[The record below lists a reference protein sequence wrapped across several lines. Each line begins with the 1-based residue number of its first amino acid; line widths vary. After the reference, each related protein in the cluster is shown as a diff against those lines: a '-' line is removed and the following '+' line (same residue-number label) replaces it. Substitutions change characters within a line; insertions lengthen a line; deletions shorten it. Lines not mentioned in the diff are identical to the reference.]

1 MVIWGQIP
9 EIRYTA
15 DGIPMATFSLATT
28 DAWKDK
34 EGKRQEKTEWHR
46 IVFYKGLAEVAGE
59 YLKKG
64 VMVYLEGKLRTRE
77 WEDKEGTKRYTT
89 EISGNLLKMLNKNP
103 GKHPYERICPGR
115 RRTGRSFLAEIK
127 FINTCPPQGGLHQKV
142 KMKVVAIKRDPK
154 CVILLVLSGRA
165 GGLYPLP

>member
-1 MVIWGQIP
+1 MGSLNRVSLLGNLGSDP
-9 EIRYTA
+9 ELRYTA
-15 DGIPMATFSLATT
+15 DGMAVANFSIATT
-28 DAWKDK
+28 ERWKDK

-64 VMVYLEGKLRTRE
+64 VMVYLEGKLRTQE

-103 GKHPYERICPGR
+103 GKHPMNG
-115 RRTGRSFLAEIK
+115 S
-127 FINTCPPQGGLHQKV
+127 
-142 KMKVVAIKRDPK
+142 
-154 CVILLVLSGRA
+154 VLDEEE
-165 GGLYPLP
+165 PDVPF

>member
-1 MVIWGQIP
+1 MAIFLNRVCLIGNLGADP

-15 DGIPMATFSLATT
+15 EGVPMATFSLATT

-103 GKHPYERICPGR
+103 GKHPMNG
-115 RRTGRSFLAEIK
+115 S
-127 FINTCPPQGGLHQKV
+127 
-142 KMKVVAIKRDPK
+142 
-154 CVILLVLSGRA
+154 VLDEEEE
-165 GGLYPLP
+165 PDVPF

>member
-1 MVIWGQIP
+1 MASLNRVSLLGNLGSDP
-9 EIRYTA
+9 ELRYTA
-15 DGIPMATFSLATT
+15 DGTAIANFSIATT
-28 DAWKDK
+28 ERWKDK

-89 EISGNLLKMLNKNP
+89 EISGNLLKMLDKNP
-103 GKHPYERICPGR
+103 GKHPVNG
-115 RRTGRSFLAEIK
+115 S
-127 FINTCPPQGGLHQKV
+127 
-142 KMKVVAIKRDPK
+142 
-154 CVILLVLSGRA
+154 VLDEEEE
-165 GGLYPLP
+165 PNVPF

>member
-1 MVIWGQIP
+1 MASLNRVSLLGNLGSDP
-9 EIRYTA
+9 ELRYTA
-15 DGIPMATFSLATT
+15 DGMAIANLSIATT
-28 DAWKDK
+28 ERWKDK

-89 EISGNLLKMLNKNP
+89 EISGNLLKMLDKNP
-103 GKHPYERICPGR
+103 GKHPVNG
-115 RRTGRSFLAEIK
+115 S
-127 FINTCPPQGGLHQKV
+127 
-142 KMKVVAIKRDPK
+142 
-154 CVILLVLSGRA
+154 VLDEEEEPNVP
-165 GGLYPLP
+165 Y